1 MVTPKRTATTLLAHP
16 DARRALGQDDA
27 RRENWVQAVPQDLRR
42 FVRPAGSAFVKT
54 WRPFTT
60 EGSQVTGKL
69 RPNEEVMKT
78 KNIFETRVPGIL
90 TAVAVLSASVL
101 PGLLASNGM
110 TSGA

>member
-1 MVTPKRTATTLLAHP
+1 
-16 DARRALGQDDA
+16 
-27 RRENWVQAVPQDLRR
+27 
-42 FVRPAGSAFVKT
+42 
-54 WRPFTT
+54 
-60 EGSQVTGKL
+60 
-69 RPNEEVMKT
+69 MKT